1 MICDSKPQEHTIL
14 RTQNWFCKYLLNTIN
29 MEGIVLGATKITW
42 KFFLYGVNIPME
54 KKLKQTEINVLGMLG
69 LENGGGAI

>member
-1 MICDSKPQEHTIL
+1 
-14 RTQNWFCKYLLNTIN
+14 
-29 MEGIVLGATKITW
+29 MEGIVLGATKITL